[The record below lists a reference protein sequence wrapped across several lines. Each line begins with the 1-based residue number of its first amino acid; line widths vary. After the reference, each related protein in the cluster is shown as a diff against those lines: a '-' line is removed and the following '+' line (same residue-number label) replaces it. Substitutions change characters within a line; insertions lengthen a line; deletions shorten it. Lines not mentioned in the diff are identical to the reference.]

1 MIHKRARPPLN
12 DLEGWKRYRQ
22 ELELDR
28 PGYALAFYLAEAEL
42 HIGELEDKLAQE
54 RPAKPR

>member
-1 MIHKRARPPLN
+1 MIHRRARPPPN

-22 ELELDR
+22 ELELNR
-28 PGYALAFYLAEAEL
+28 SRYALAFYLAEAEL
-42 HIGELEDKLAQE
+42 HIDELEDRLAQE